1 MVNILTGIEQENKK
15 FGGVEV
21 DGVRRRKIGNVSLV
35 NNGKKFGILAFI
47 LSIIN
52 SY

>member
-15 FGGVEV
+15 FGEVDV

-35 NNGKKFGILAFI
+35 NNGKQLGILAFI